1 MFTQSLFTLTSTPM
15 TAIATPK
22 VVTAQRKTTST
33 MSVAQIRSNKGA
45 KFAFKPQGLSQRSGV
60 SMSALPE

>member
-22 VVTAQRKTTST
+22 AAIAQRKTTST
-33 MSVAQIRSNKGA
+33 MSVAHIRSVKGA
-45 KFAFKPQGLSQRSGV
+45 KFAFKPQGLTQRTGV